1 MQGQAT
7 CNRHRPLG
15 CGRQDDARRGN
26 RRLERGSQRLKVLAL
41 GAQSMQEDHKRVR
54 AYDRFQDLL
63 SKLHA
68 GCIVATMVGSRM
80 KHLRLHALVMGYIVL
95 FLVLC
100 APSGAAQKTVFD
112 PVRDLEGYAERSQG
126 AWADAYALDV
136 YADLRGAELTPAMV
150 EDVRK
155 RWLQERIQVDGVV
168 KGEPFAAAAW
178 LLDKRM
184 NRHAALKRLAYTQD
198 RSKPPFVL
206 YVQRESGA
214 PESATQ
220 ATVALYAPWLLAAH
234 DALKRAVLLPSGAKE
249 AQGRGAVGVVLLANR
264 EQFESLRPDL
274 GNDGASNTATWD
286 RARRFVVGCDDEYNK
301 KSDASRV
308 RGIVRESVRALLDA
322 YVTAPDGQLGDVW
335 LEQGLVLR
343 FSQCRSEGP
352 ATLASP
358 SIRPDL
364 LTRLAQEAQV
374 RERRDALYLP
384 LARLCGLADAQ
395 ALERASLETAE
406 ARGVPA
412 AQWDDAVLLAYA
424 QAEAWA
430 HFFFDAHN
438 GKRASGYVRY
448 AAGALRGERG
458 VQALS
463 KAMGGE
469 TPEALQAEWAAW
481 LSAQW
486 KAQAKAQDPKA
497 TEVDDPFAGLWATD
511 ASAAPVSSAR
521 KPEAG
526 TTEVALDGTEA
537 LVRHAAAFACAV
549 RGSFAQA
556 KVAYADLVGAMQPE
570 PWRSRAARDLARV
583 EQALLW
589 RSAYIATLAAPGSK
603 LTVERNGKKHSLPV
617 ESFDE
622 MTLRLGSN
630 KLGLEELA
638 WEAITPADWLK
649 QTIKKGAAED
659 MPPVVRAWLAALARE
674 PKWDR
679 GLEKDISEE
688 VLALKEDVFVWYPE
702 MLASADAA
710 VLLAELDALPAPED
724 RASAERTLRA
734 IAGVLASRKLEFVA
748 QREAELLARGRLC
761 LQLAAN
767 ELGPADTTRADV
779 SLLPDGRVK
788 VHWGFDKE
796 RQLDDIE
803 LETEVGQDQLT
814 QRRNLVRLRPEPR
827 ASIENSALVLRGP
840 GVWALPISLEAPY
853 TIKVK
858 LKVRDDLQKEVKETP
873 YFGILHSIVGE
884 QSWLLT
890 DPFGGVIEIDQAA
903 GFTREAGLSKTRTLL
918 IDETTTIEISHE
930 GVNMSCGSNG
940 KWTSTLNLMRRRTGR
955 VCLVAVGDYAM
966 RVEDIEIE
974 GKIDRSWYAQRR
986 AVWIEREYERLK
998 GAAK

>member
-1 MQGQAT
+1 MK
-7 CNRHRPLG
+7 HF
-15 CGRQDDARRGN
+15 
-26 RRLERGSQRLKVLAL
+26 RLHTRAL
-41 GAQSMQEDHKRVR
+41 GAV
-54 AYDRFQDLL
+54 F
-63 SKLHA
+63 
-68 GCIVATMVGSRM
+68 
-80 KHLRLHALVMGYIVL
+80 L
-95 FLVLC
+95 FLALC
-100 APSGAAQKTVFD
+100 IQTAAAQKTVFD
-112 PVRDLEGYAERSQG
+112 PARDLDGYAERSQG
-126 AWADAYALDV
+126 VWADAYGLDV
-136 YADLRGAELTPAMV
+136 YADLRGAELTAAMV

-155 RWLQERIQVDGVV
+155 RWLQERIQIDGVV

-178 LLDKRM
+178 MLDKRM
-184 NRHAALKRLAYTQD
+184 ARQAALKRLAYTQD
-198 RSKPPFVL
+198 RSKPPFVV

-214 PESATQ
+214 PEAATQ
-220 ATVALYAPWLLAAH
+220 ATLALYMPWLQAAH

-249 AQGRGAVGVVLLANR
+249 AQGRGALGVVLLANR

-286 RARRFVVGCDDEYNK
+286 RARRLVVGCDDEYNK

-308 RGIVRESVRALLDA
+308 RGIVRESVRAVLDA
-322 YVTAPDGQLGDVW
+322 YVTAPDGQVGDLW

-343 FSQCRSEGP
+343 FSQCRPEGP
-352 ATLASP
+352 AALASP
-358 SIRPDL
+358 AMRQDL
-364 LTRLAQEAQV
+364 LTRLVQEAQV
-374 RERRDALYLP
+374 RERRDALFVP
-384 LARLCGLADAQ
+384 LAKLCGVADLQ
-395 ALERASLETAE
+395 AFERVSLETAE

-412 AQWDDAVLLAYA
+412 AQWEDAVMLAYA

-458 VQALS
+458 PQALS
-463 KAMGGE
+463 KALGGE
-469 TPEALQAEWAAW
+469 SAEALQAEWALW
-481 LSAQW
+481 LSSQW
-486 KAQAKAQDPKA
+486 KAQLQAHDPKA
-497 TEVDDPFAGLWATD
+497 GEVVDPFAGLWAAD
-511 ASAAPVSSAR
+511 ASAPGASAR
-521 KPEAG
+521 KLEASNAD
-526 TTEVALDGTEA
+526 VVMDGTEA
-537 LVRHAAAFACAV
+537 LVRHATAFAFAV

-556 KVAYADLVGAMQPE
+556 KVAYVELTGATQPE

-589 RSAYIATLAAPGSK
+589 RNAYSATLATPGSK
-603 LTVERNGKKHSLPV
+603 LTIEREGKKHSLIV
-617 ESFDE
+617 ESLDD
-622 MTLRLGSN
+622 TAVRVGAN
-630 KLGLEELA
+630 KLGLQELV

-649 QTIKKGAAED
+649 QTIKKGATED
-659 MPPVVRAWLAALARE
+659 LPPLVRAWFAALARE

-679 GLEKDISEE
+679 GLEKDISEKA
-688 VLALKEDVFVWYPE
+688 LALKEDVFVWYPE

-710 VLLAELDALPAPED
+710 VLLAELDALPAAED
-724 RASAERTLRA
+724 RATAERTLRA
-734 IAGVLASRKLEFVA
+734 IESVLKSRKLEFVA

-788 VHWGFDKE
+788 VHWGFDKD

-840 GVWALPISLEAPY
+840 GVWALPIALEAPY
-853 TIKVK
+853 SIKVK

-873 YFGILHSIVGE
+873 YFGILHSVVGE

-930 GVNMSCGSNG
+930 GVNMSCGANG
-940 KWTSTLNLMRRRTGR
+940 KWNSTLSLMRRRTGR

-986 AVWIEREYERLK
+986 GVWIEREYERLK
-998 GAAK
+998 GNTK